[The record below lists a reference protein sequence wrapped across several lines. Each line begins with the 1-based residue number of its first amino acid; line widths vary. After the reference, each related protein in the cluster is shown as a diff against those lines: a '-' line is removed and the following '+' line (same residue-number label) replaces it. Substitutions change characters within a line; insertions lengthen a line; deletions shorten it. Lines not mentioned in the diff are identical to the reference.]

1 MLQQAYDAALAYAT
15 QKHAGQ
21 FRIGG
26 APYISHP
33 VAVAE
38 IVRQQGYGMD
48 YQIAALFHDLLED
61 TDASEERIL
70 TLGGADVLRAVRL
83 LTKRR
88 GYVMKDY
95 VAGIRQD
102 PIAFAVKGADRLHNL
117 RCALCT
123 DAEFKRRFILETLD
137 WYLDFSPEILP
148 AVKQLAESLDA
159 PMAELSFLYQPVDT
173 WKAD

>member
-1 MLQQAYDAALAYAT
+1 MLQQAYEAALAYAK

-61 TDASEERIL
+61 TDATEERIL

-102 PIAFAVKGADRLHNL
+102 PIAFVVKGADRLHNL

-123 DAEFKRRFILETLD
+123 DAEFKRRYILETLD

>member
-15 QKHAGQ
+15 LKHAGQ

-61 TDASEERIL
+61 TDATEERIL

-102 PIAFAVKGADRLHNL
+102 PIAFVVKGADRLHNL

-123 DAEFKRRFILETLD
+123 DAEFKRRYILETLD